1 MRGVTDVSTRI
12 DTIHLGITN
21 AYLLRDRG
29 AVLVD
34 PGGSA
39 RIQTAP
45 PGVVNLL
52 GLPPKLDLIVATHG
66 HFDHFGSSVRLRE
79 TTGAPLA
86 IHRADSTW
94 LVEGKVAWPKGVTGW
109 GKFIRNLIAPLML
122 PWIHVPQIVPDL
134 LIGDEGLD
142 LRPYGIEGH
151 VVHTPGHSPG
161 SVSVVL
167 TSGEAF
173 VGDLAMNGAPL
184 CLRPSFGIFAD
195 QPELV
200 PASWRRLLELGVRTV
215 YPAHGRPFPASALHL

>member
-1 MRGVTDVSTRI
+1 MSTRI
-12 DTIHLGITN
+12 NTIRLGITN
-21 AYLLRDRG
+21 AYLLGDRG
-29 AVLVD
+29 TVLVD

-39 RIQTAP
+39 GIRTAP
-45 PGVVNLL
+45 PGVVDLL
-52 GLPPKLDLIVATHG
+52 GKPPKLDLMVVTHG
-66 HFDHFGSSVRLRE
+66 HFDHFGASVRLRE
-79 TTGAPLA
+79 ATGAPLA

-94 LVEGKVAWPKGVTGW
+94 LIEGKVIWPRGVTRW
-109 GKFIRNLIAPLML
+109 GKFIRDLIAPLML

-134 LIGDEGLD
+134 LIGDDGLD
-142 LRPYGIEGH
+142 LRPYGIEGR

-167 TSGEAF
+167 TSGDAF

-200 PASWRRLLELGVRTV
+200 PASWRRLLELGVRTI